1 MRIPP
6 RHRFKC
12 RNRPDLGADPPLPA
26 RVNTASC
33 PCSVRRCGTW
43 LIRTMQAL
51 GHVRGCPVEP
61 SHVPS
66 PAAMLPARGALPG
79 APDAVT
85 PQKPGLHGHLSRLR
99 CRSPTRPAGT
109 QRPPLAFTAPAPLPL
124 TPAIN
129 TILAARTAAGPAH
142 HAIHRKRRIALSP
155 AARSRPPAWPPT
167 TSGEPRIYLASTTSP
182 GPARHQ
188 WQASAAP
195 PTRPILPKV
204 VRCLVHDNDVEQRIC
219 MQSFMILGWDPAL

>member
-1 MRIPP
+1 
-6 RHRFKC
+6 
-12 RNRPDLGADPPLPA
+12 
-26 RVNTASC
+26 
-33 PCSVRRCGTW
+33 
-43 LIRTMQAL
+43 MQAL

-66 PAAMLPARGALPG
+66 PAAMLPARGALTG

-99 CRSPTRPAGT
+99 CRSPTRAAGT
-109 QRPPLAFTAPAPLPL
+109 QRPPPAFTAPAPLPL

-142 HAIHRKRRIALSP
+142 HAVHRKRRIALSP

-167 TSGEPRIYLASTTSP
+167 TSGEPRIYLASTSP

-195 PTRPILPKV
+195 PTRPILPNCGCLKRPAELRSRSAGR
-204 VRCLVHDNDVEQRIC
+204 VRRVRLGQSVEH
-219 MQSFMILGWDPAL
+219 LA